1 MYLSEL
7 KIIGF
12 KSFPNKTD
20 LKFSHG
26 ITCIIGPNG
35 CGKSNIV
42 DAIRWVI
49 GEQRSG
55 ALRSDK
61 MTDVIFNGTKKKKPL
76 SYAEVSLTIIND
88 RNVLPSEYREVTL
101 SRRLFRDSSSE
112 YMING
117 TQCRL
122 KDIQN
127 LFMDTGMGSDA
138 YSVIELKMV
147 EQILSTNHSER
158 RLLFEEAAG
167 IKKYKQSR
175 KSAEKKLLDTNQ
187 DLLRVNDILEEVENK
202 VTKLSKQV
210 DKARKYKEFKDR
222 LYTLELE
229 SAACNYKN
237 ILADIKPLEERLGTI
252 KSSHQDRA
260 NQISLDESLIESYK
274 KQLLDTETELSE
286 QRQRLFNH
294 DEKIR
299 LIREQELISS
309 EKAKNNEDLVE
320 RLKEEIES
328 LANRKE
334 TADEIIGKK
343 RSELEALQRD
353 ADGFEDKFQ
362 LVEEEYLEYLETENG
377 QNIKIQQ
384 VRKESEVLKNKINK
398 LEHEIKYSKQQVLSI
413 EDSLENIED
422 SQKNELDLLEENIKN
437 VKTTIEEKKNISNTA
452 SEKLEFVNI
461 KIENYQA
468 EIQAVDIKKREKE
481 KDYLQLESKRN
492 LLEESLLSG
501 DLFPES
507 TKEFLAQVEFFP
519 SFLGVFSELIRIKD
533 ATDPKLEKAL
543 ENYAAFPILNAPDT
557 GELEQLIELNLK
569 LSVFI
574 IPNSD
579 FICVQNNISQYL
591 ESDLLSENEINYLFA
606 NSALLDSFEQFSN
619 DTNEVSNLISE
630 RLEYSFIDRIL
641 QLKGENKSGIKLLS
655 IQKDIESFD
664 QQLGKLEEEIN
675 TFEEQ
680 AADIEKTLNEEI
692 IQTDKLKAQI
702 AANQK
707 ELTELQIKDKMYEV
721 EKNHL
726 LNAIKDNQQRKEQLS
741 KEKNE
746 IEVFLKKNIPI
757 YEEDIEEE
765 SNIDKKLNEYLTDL
779 EEIKRKVY
787 NARDR
792 VNELK
797 IEKNQIENKQESLK
811 ELLKREYYFLKDSDK
826 LIEDKKSEI
835 ERIKNQKNSIS
846 TESEERKT
854 IINKLIE
861 TREEILADKSQVED
875 KYVKIK
881 DNIIDIEQ
889 AIKRQRK
896 DREEYQEK
904 LRSIELKLNELNVKA
919 TSIAERIYNE
929 HQIDIHN
936 VRIESDFELLK
947 AERDIFLLKGRI
959 TALGEVNSLAIE
971 EYEKEKERYDFLKKQ
986 YDDLIKAED
995 LLSSTIKEINNTAKE
1010 QFQIVFDQIRK
1021 NFQLVFQQFFQRG
1034 EGDLQLIEHE
1044 DPLEGKI
1051 EIKVRPK
1058 GRTLQT
1064 LTLMSGGEKT
1074 LTAISL
1080 LFAIYLVKPSPFC
1093 ILDEVDAPLDDINI
1107 TRFSQAIRSFTDKT
1121 QFIIITHNKRTMEA
1135 ADFMYGVTQEEEGIS
1150 KIVSVKF
1157 D

>member
-20 LKFSHG
+20 LSFSHG

-61 MTDVIFNGTKKKKPL
+61 MTDVIFNGTKRKKPL

-117 TQCRL
+117 AQCRL

-147 EQILSTNHSER
+147 EQILSTNHAER

-167 IKKYKQSR
+167 IKKYKQRR
-175 KSAEKKLLDTNQ
+175 KSAEKKLLDTKQ
-187 DLLRVNDILEEVENK
+187 DLLRVNDILEEVESK
-202 VTKLSKQV
+202 VNKLSKQV
-210 DKARKYKEFKDR
+210 DKARKYKEFKER
-222 LYTLELE
+222 LHKLELE

-237 ILADIKPLEERLGTI
+237 IIADIKPLQEKLETF
-252 KSSHQDRA
+252 KTSHQDRA

-274 KQLLDTETELSE
+274 KKLLDIETELSE
-286 QRQRLFNH
+286 QRQKLFNH

-299 LIREQELISS
+299 LIREQELIAS
-309 EKAKNNEDLVE
+309 EKAKNNEELAQ
-320 RLKEEIES
+320 RLLEEIDS
-328 LANRKE
+328 LANRKN
-334 TADEIIGKK
+334 TADDIINQK
-343 RSELEALQRD
+343 RLELEKLQEE
-353 ADGFEDKFQ
+353 ADGFEDKYQ
-362 LVEEEYLEYLETENG
+362 LVEEEYLEFLEKENSH
-377 QNIKIQQ
+377 NKKIQETREALQ
-384 VRKESEVLKNKINK
+384 SLKNSINK
-398 LEHEIKYSKQQVLSI
+398 LEHEIKYNKQELINIENILNNAENQQKEELDSI
-413 EDSLENIED
+413 EKKINETKNYLSEKNNKKNSLKDNILESKNRIENLSLEIESID
-422 SQKNELDLLEENIKN
+422 Q
-437 VKTTIEEKKNISNTA
+437 
-452 SEKLEFVNI
+452 
-461 KIENYQA
+461 
-468 EIQAVDIKKREKE
+468 KKRSIEKE
-481 KDYLQLESKRN
+481 HLQLESKRN
-492 LLEESLLSG
+492 ILEDRLLSG

-507 TKEFLAQVEFFP
+507 TKEFLANAEFFP
-519 SFLGVFSELIRIKD
+519 SFLGVFSELIRLKD
-533 ATDPKLEKAL
+533 LVNESFEKSLEH
-543 ENYAAFPILNAPDT
+543 YASFPILNGPSEA
-557 GELEQLIELNLK
+557 EIEKLIELNLK

-574 IPNSD
+574 IPNTD
-579 FICVQNNISQYL
+579 FTSQSNEISEHI
-591 ESDLLSENEINYLFA
+591 ESELLSQNELNYLFQ
-606 NSALLDSFEQFSN
+606 NYKVLENISDLN
-619 DTNEVSNLISE
+619 NEGLKNYISE
-630 RLEYSFIDRIL
+630 SLEYSYQNRVL
-641 QLKGENKSGIKLLS
+641 QVKGENKSGIKLLS
-655 IQKDIESFD
+655 IQKDIETFNIELEQLEIQIESFD
-664 QQLGKLEEEIN
+664 EKASELEEKSKEYSESNSENINTLERIEKEIN
-675 TFEEQ
+675 EFRIKEKMLELKKTHLLESIEEDKKQKENLIKKHAEIQ
-680 AADIEKTLNEEI
+680 AFLNQNNPLYESEIEKE
-692 IQTDKLKAQI
+692 A
-702 AANQK
+702 
-707 ELTELQIKDKMYEV
+707 ELE
-721 EKNHL
+721 
-726 LNAIKDNQQRKEQLS
+726 
-741 KEKNE
+741 
-746 IEVFLKKNIPI
+746 
-757 YEEDIEEE
+757 
-765 SNIDKKLNEYLTDL
+765 KKLNAFLAES
-779 EEIKRKVY
+779 ESIKQEVY
-787 NARDR
+787 RSRD
-792 VNELK
+792 VTNELK
-797 IEKNQIENKQESLK
+797 IEKSQIENKQETLK

-835 ERIKNQKNSIS
+835 ERIKNQKTSIS

-854 IINKLIE
+854 IISALIE
-861 TREEILADKSQVED
+861 EREKILGEKSEVED
-875 KYVKIK
+875 SYVKTK
-881 DNIIDIEQ
+881 DKISEIEQ

-904 LRSIELKLNELNVKA
+904 LRSVELKLNELNVKA

-929 HQIDIHN
+929 HQIDIHS
-936 VRIESDFELLK
+936 VRVEPEFELLK
-947 AERDIFLLKGRI
+947 AEREIFSLKNRI
-959 TALGEVNSLAIE
+959 TGLGEVNSLAIE
-971 EYEKEKERYDFLKKQ
+971 EYDKEKERYDFLKKQ

-995 LLSSTIKEINNTAKE
+995 LLTSTISEINQTAKE
-1010 QFQIVFDQIRK
+1010 QFLTVFDQIRK

-1034 EGDLQLIEHE
+1034 EGDLHLIEDE

-1058 GRTLQT
+1058 GRALQT

-1135 ADFMYGVTQEEEGIS
+1135 ADYMYGVTQEEEGIS